1 MRRAMATLTFAAA
14 CTAALAAQQPQPVQ
28 ALPATARVLSL
39 RDAEQAALAHHPAIL
54 AGQYTAEAAA
64 QTVREARSAYWPTAF
79 GAVTAAGAPEDG
91 TRIAAGALNN
101 PTILDRFATGV
112 AVSQLVTDFGR
123 TKDLVSST
131 SLNAESSEK
140 YVDARRA
147 DVLLHVDRA
156 YYDALRAR
164 AVLRVAQETVSTR
177 QTVADQIQALANA
190 NLKSGLDVSFA
201 QVNLSDAQLLL
212 VQAQNDVQA
221 AFAALA
227 AAMGDTT
234 TTVVTYDL
242 VDEPIANPP
251 PTDASGLI
259 AQALRDRPD
268 VAAQRLAGQAAAE
281 FARAERALW
290 YPTVSA
296 LGAAGVSPY
305 HGTGILDHYAAGG
318 VNVTIPV
325 ANGSL
330 FSARHTQAELQ
341 AQAQLEVTRDLE
353 NRVARDVT
361 TAWLAARTAYQ
372 RLDLTNQLLAHAT
385 EALDLAQSRYN
396 LGATS
401 IVELTQAQLNKT
413 SAEIAQSSAR
423 YEYQA
428 QLSGLRYQTGGLH

>member
-1 MRRAMATLTFAAA
+1 MRKALFALALTAG
-14 CTAALAAQQPQPVQ
+14 CTAALAAQQPQPSG
-28 ALPATARVLSL
+28 ARVLSL
-39 RDAEQAALAHHPAIL
+39 RDAEQAALSHHPLIK
-54 AGQYTAEAAA
+54 AGQFVAEAAA

-79 GAVTAAGAPEDG
+79 GAVTAAGAEPEG
-91 TRIAAGALNN
+91 ARLAAGALNN

-131 SLNAESSEK
+131 NLNAESTEK
-140 YVDARRA
+140 VVDARRA
-147 DVLLHVDRA
+147 DVLLQVDRA

-177 QTVADQIQALANA
+177 QTVADQVQALASS

-221 AFAALA
+221 GFAALA
-227 AAMGDTT
+227 AAMGDNTT
-234 TTVVTYDL
+234 TATYDL
-242 VDEPIANPP
+242 VDEPLTNPP
-251 PTDASGLI
+251 PPDASGLI

-296 LGAAGVSPY
+296 LGAAGVSPF

-330 FSARHTQAELQ
+330 FGARHAQAEFQ
-341 AQAQLEVTRDLE
+341 AQAQLEQSRDLE

-372 RLDLTNQLLAHAT
+372 RLDLTNQLFGHASD
-385 EALDLAQSRYN
+385 ALDLAQSRYN
-396 LGATS
+396 LGITS

-413 SAEIAQSSAR
+413 SAEIAQSTSR

-428 QLSGLRYQTGGLH
+428 RLAALRYQTGELR

>member
-1 MRRAMATLTFAAA
+1 MRNALLTAALIV
-14 CTAALAAQQPQPVQ
+14 CGSAALAAQQPQAQP
-28 ALPATARVLSL
+28 PATRVLSL
-39 RDAEQAALAHHPAIL
+39 QAAERAALDHHPAIK
-54 AGQYTAEAAA
+54 AVEYVAQAAA
-64 QTVREARSAYWPTAF
+64 ETVREARSAYWPTAF
-79 GAVTAAGAPEDG
+79 GALTAAGATADG

-131 SLNAESSEK
+131 NFNAESTEK
-140 YVDARRA
+140 FVDARRA
-147 DVLLHVDRA
+147 DVLLQVDRA

-164 AVLRVAQETVSTR
+164 AVLRVAQDTVSTR
-177 QTVADQIQALANA
+177 QTIADQVQALASS
-190 NLKSGLDVSFA
+190 NLRSGLDVSFA

-227 AAMGDTT
+227 AAMGDNTT
-234 TTVVTYDL
+234 TATYDL
-242 VDEPIANPP
+242 VDEPLTSPP
-251 PTDASGLI
+251 PNDASGLI
-259 AQALRDRPD
+259 AQALHDRPD

-296 LGAAGVSPY
+296 LGAAGLSPW

-330 FSARHTQAELQ
+330 FGARHAQAEFQ
-341 AQAQLEVTRDLE
+341 AQAQLEQSRDLE

-361 TAWLAARTAYQ
+361 TAWLSARTAFQ

-385 EALDLAQSRYN
+385 DALDLAQSRYN
-396 LGATS
+396 LGITS

-413 SAEIAQSSAR
+413 SAEIAQSTAR

-428 QLSGLRYQTGGLH
+428 RLAALRYQTGELR

>member
-1 MRRAMATLTFAAA
+1 VWLSVTFAAG
-14 CTAALAAQQPQPVQ
+14 CTAAVAAQPPAAPVR
-28 ALPATARVLSL
+28 ALSL
-39 RDAEQAALAHHPAIL
+39 REAEQAALAHHPAIK
-54 AGQYTAEAAA
+54 AGEFAAEAVAE
-64 QTVREARSAYWPTAF
+64 TVREARSAYWPTAW
-79 GAVTAAGAPEDG
+79 GAVTAAGAAEDG

-101 PTILDRFATGV
+101 PTILNRLATGV

-131 SLNAESSEK
+131 NLSTESSQK
-140 YVDARRA
+140 SVDARRA
-147 DVLLHVDRA
+147 DVLLQVDRA
-156 YYDALRAR
+156 YYDTLRAR

-177 QTVADQIQALANA
+177 QTVADQVQALANA
-190 NLKSGLDVSFA
+190 NLKSQLDVSFA

-227 AAMGDTT
+227 DAMGDNT
-234 TTVVTYDL
+234 TTVTYNL
-242 VDEPIANPP
+242 VDEPLTTAPP
-251 PTDASGLI
+251 SDAAALI
-259 AQALRDRPD
+259 AQALHDRPD
-268 VAAQRLAGQAAAE
+268 VAAERLAGQAATE

-290 YPTVSA
+290 HPTVSA
-296 LGAAGVSPY
+296 LGAAGVSPI
-305 HGTGILDHYAAGG
+305 HGIGILDHYAAGG

-330 FSARHTQAELQ
+330 FGARHAQAEFQ
-341 AQAQLEVTRDLE
+341 AQARLEQSRDLE

-372 RLDLTNQLLAHAT
+372 RLDLTSQLLAHASD
-385 EALDLAQSRYN
+385 ALDLAQSRYN
-396 LGATS
+396 LGLTS

-413 SAEIAQSSAR
+413 SAEIAQSTAR

-428 QLSGLRYQTGGLH
+428 RVAALRYQTGELR

>member
-1 MRRAMATLTFAAA
+1 MHKALLTLAFASA
-14 CTAALAAQQPQPVQ
+14 CSAALAAQQAQPQP
-28 ALPATARVLSL
+28 APARVLSL
-39 RDAEQAALAHHPAIL
+39 RDAEQAALANHPAIK
-54 AGQYTAEAAA
+54 AGQYVSEAAA
-64 QTVREARSAYWPTAF
+64 QVVREARSAYYPTAF
-79 GAVTAAGAPEDG
+79 GAVTAAGATPEG
-91 TRIAAGALNN
+91 ARLAAGALNN

-112 AVSQLVTDFGR
+112 GVSQLVSDFGR

-131 SLNAESSEK
+131 NLNAESSEK
-140 YVDARRA
+140 SVEARRA
-147 DVLLHVDRA
+147 DVLLQVDRA

-177 QTVADQIQALANA
+177 QTVTDQVQALANA

-212 VQAQNDVQA
+212 VQAQNDLQA

-227 AAMGDTT
+227 VAMGDSATT
-234 TTVVTYDL
+234 ATYDL
-242 VDEPIANPP
+242 ADEPLTTPP
-251 PTDASGLI
+251 PNDASGLI

-268 VAAQRLAGQAAAE
+268 VAAQRLAAQGATE
-281 FARAERALW
+281 FAHAERALW

-305 HGTGILDHYAAGG
+305 HGNGILDHYAAGG
-318 VNVTIPV
+318 VNVTIPI

-330 FSARHTQAELQ
+330 FGARHAQAEFL
-341 AQAQLEVTRDLE
+341 AQAQLEQSRDLE

-361 TAWLAARTAYQ
+361 TAWLAARSAYQ

-385 EALDLAQSRYN
+385 DALDLAQARYN
-396 LGATS
+396 LGASS

-413 SAEIAQSSAR
+413 SAEIAQSTAR

-428 QLSGLRYQTGGLH
+428 RVSALRYQTGDLR

>member
-1 MRRAMATLTFAAA
+1 VRNALLSIALIGG
-14 CTAALAAQQPQPVQ
+14 CTAAVAAQQPQP
-28 ALPATARVLSL
+28 APTRALSL
-39 RDAEQAALAHHPAIL
+39 RDAEQAALANHPAIKV
-54 AGQYTAEAAA
+54 GQAVAQAAA
-64 QTVREARSAYWPTAF
+64 ETVREARSAYWPMAF
-79 GAVTAAGAPEDG
+79 GAVTAAGAQPEG
-91 TRIAAGALNN
+91 ARLAAGALNN

-131 SLNAESSEK
+131 NLNAESSEK

-147 DVLLHVDRA
+147 DVLLQVDRA

-212 VQAQNDVQA
+212 VQAENDLQA
-221 AFAALA
+221 SFAALA
-227 AAMGDTT
+227 AAMGDNTT
-234 TTVVTYDL
+234 TVTYDL
-242 VDEPIANPP
+242 AEEPLTNQP
-251 PTDASGLI
+251 PTDPSGLI
-259 AQALRDRPD
+259 AEALRDRPD
-268 VAAQRLAGQAAAE
+268 VAAQRLAAQGATE

-290 YPTVSA
+290 YPTVAA
-296 LGAAGVSPY
+296 LGAAGLSPY
-305 HGTGILDHYAAGG
+305 HGTGIFDHYAAGG
-318 VNVTIPV
+318 VNVTIPI

-330 FSARHTQAELQ
+330 FGARHAQAEFQ
-341 AQAQLEVTRDLE
+341 AQAQLEESRDLE

-385 EALDLAQSRYN
+385 DALDLAQSRYT
-396 LGATS
+396 LGITS

-413 SAEIAQSSAR
+413 GAEIAQSTAR

-428 QLSGLRYQTGGLH
+428 RVSALRYQTGELR

>member
-1 MRRAMATLTFAAA
+1 VHKALLTLAFASA
-14 CTAALAAQQPQPVQ
+14 CSAALSAQQPQP
-28 ALPATARVLSL
+28 APAAARVLSL
-39 RDAEQAALAHHPAIL
+39 RDAEQAALANHPAIK
-54 AGQYTAEAAA
+54 AGQYVAQAAA
-64 QTVREARSAYWPTAF
+64 ETVREARSAYWPTAF
-79 GAVTAAGAPEDG
+79 GAVTAAGAEPEG
-91 TRIAAGALNN
+91 ARLAAGALNN

-123 TKDLVSST
+123 TRDLVSST
-131 SLNAESSEK
+131 NLNAESSEK

-147 DVLLHVDRA
+147 DVLLQVDRA
-156 YYDALRAR
+156 YYEALRAR

-177 QTVADQIQALANA
+177 QTVADQIQALADA

-201 QVNLSDAQLLL
+201 QVNLSDAKLLL
-212 VQAQNDVQA
+212 VQAQNDLQA

-227 AAMGDTT
+227 AAMGDSTT
-234 TTVVTYDL
+234 TAAYGL
-242 VDEPIANPP
+242 ADEPLTSPP
-251 PTDASGLI
+251 PNDASGLI

-268 VAAQRLAGQAAAE
+268 VAAQHLLAQGATE

-296 LGAAGVSPY
+296 LGAAGLSPY
-305 HGTGILDHYAAGG
+305 HGTGIFDHYAAGG
-318 VNVTIPV
+318 VNVTIPI

-330 FSARHTQAELQ
+330 FGARHAQAEFQ
-341 AQAQLEVTRDLE
+341 AQAQLEQSRDLE

-361 TAWLAARTAYQ
+361 IAWLAARSAFQ

-385 EALDLAQSRYN
+385 EALDLAQSRYT

-413 SAEIAQSSAR
+413 SAEIAQSTAR

-428 QLSGLRYQTGGLH
+428 RVSALRFQTGELR